1 MKKKWFSLC
10 VKVICIAIAFLF
22 IGFSNI
28 EVNAYT
34 GETGYQVVVPSE
46 KYPDRYVLI
55 DKPVDDYIL
64 NGGFYELNG
73 QVVFLMDNMLQT
85 VTLIDEFYAGVDG
98 SLTPYNAETKPAI
111 DAEVNALLQVK
122 LAEAKNRYGIE
133 FKFRPIYNSFENYH
147 YVDELMKLIDYSF
160 PDGSIQ
166 IIAKASE
173 ANTGKNLNFQQIN
186 DEINAVAILGMN
198 GLTGT
203 YSWKTN
209 RITTYINEALIGH
222 ELGHAI
228 GHIMGHYFHKVWHSL
243 LLDFIVSC

>member
-1 MKKKWFSLC
+1 
-10 VKVICIAIAFLF
+10 
-22 IGFSNI
+22 
-28 EVNAYT
+28 
-34 GETGYQVVVPSE
+34 
-46 KYPDRYVLI
+46 
-55 DKPVDDYIL
+55 
-64 NGGFYELNG
+64 
-73 QVVFLMDNMLQT
+73 
-85 VTLIDEFYAGVDG
+85 
-98 SLTPYNAETKPAI
+98 
-111 DAEVNALLQVK
+111 
-122 LAEAKNRYGIE
+122 
-133 FKFRPIYNSFENYH
+133 
-147 YVDELMKLIDYSF
+147 MKLIDYSF